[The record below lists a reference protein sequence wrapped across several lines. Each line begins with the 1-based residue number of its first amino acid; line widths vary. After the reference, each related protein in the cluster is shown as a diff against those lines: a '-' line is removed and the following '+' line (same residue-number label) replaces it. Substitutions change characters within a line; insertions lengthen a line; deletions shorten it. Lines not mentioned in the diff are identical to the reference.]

1 MPGPHSFR
9 QILSTNGR
17 MPEVLLVPDMKL
29 FAGNATPELA
39 QRIANRLY
47 TSLGDAAV
55 GRFSDGEVS
64 VQINENVRGGDI
76 FIIQSTCAP
85 TNDNLMELV
94 VMVDALRRA
103 SAGRITA
110 VIPYFGYAR
119 QDRRVRSARVPI
131 TAKVVADFL
140 SSVGVDR
147 VLIMDVHADQIQG
160 FFNIP
165 VDHLYASAVFLPYI
179 QSLQLENLV
188 IATPDVGGSKRASTF
203 SKYLGV
209 PLVLCNKSREKA
221 NEVASMQ
228 IIGDVE
234 GKNVV
239 LIDDIVDTAGT
250 ITKAANIMLDAGAK
264 SVRAIASHCVM
275 SDPASFRV
283 QESGLTEMVF
293 TDSIPYAK
301 KCPKVKQLSIADMF
315 AETIK
320 RVMNNESISSQ
331 YII

>member
-1 MPGPHSFR
+1 MSEKAPVMVFSG
-9 QILSTNGR
+9 TNSRYLAEKICASLDCPLGK
-17 MPEVLLVPDMKL
+17 MNITH
-29 FAGNATPELA
+29 FA
-39 QRIANRLY
+39 
-47 TSLGDAAV
+47 
-55 GRFSDGEVS
+55 DGEFAVS
-64 VQINENVRGGDI
+64 YEESIRGAHV
-76 FIIQSTCAP
+76 FLVQSTFP
-85 TNDNLMELV
+85 NSDNLMELLL
-94 VMVDALRRA
+94 MIDAAKRA
-103 SAGRITA
+103 SAKSVVA
-110 VIPYFGYAR
+110 VIPYFGWAR
-119 QDRRVRSARVPI
+119 QDRKDKPRVSI
-131 TAKVVADFL
+131 GAKLVADLL
-140 SSVGVDR
+140 SVAGIDR
-147 VLIMDVHADQIQG
+147 LITMDLHADQIQG

-179 QSLQLENLV
+179 ESLKLKDLV

-228 IIGDVE
+228 VIGDVTD
-234 GKNVV
+234 KNVV
-239 LIDDIVDTAGT
+239 LVDDIVDTAGT

-283 QESGLTEMVF
+283 QESSLTEIVF
-293 TDSIPYAK
+293 TDSIPYSK
-301 KCPKVKQLSIADMF
+301 KCAKVKQLSIADMF

-320 RVMNNESISSQ
+320 RVVNNESISSQ

>member
-1 MPGPHSFR
+1 MSEKAPVMVFSG
-9 QILSTNGR
+9 TNSRYLAEKICASLDCPLGK
-17 MPEVLLVPDMKL
+17 MNITH
-29 FAGNATPELA
+29 FA
-39 QRIANRLY
+39 
-47 TSLGDAAV
+47 
-55 GRFSDGEVS
+55 DGEFAVS
-64 VQINENVRGGDI
+64 YEESIRGAHV
-76 FIIQSTCAP
+76 FLVQSTFP
-85 TNDNLMELV
+85 NSDNLMELLL
-94 VMVDALRRA
+94 MIDAAKRA
-103 SAGRITA
+103 SAKSVVA
-110 VIPYFGYAR
+110 VIPYFGWAR
-119 QDRRVRSARVPI
+119 QDRKDKPRVSI
-131 TAKVVADFL
+131 GAKLVADLL
-140 SSVGVDR
+140 SVAGIDR
-147 VLIMDVHADQIQG
+147 LITMDLHADQIQG

-179 QSLQLENLV
+179 ESLKLKDLV

-228 IIGDVE
+228 IIGDVTD
-234 GKNVV
+234 KNVV
-239 LIDDIVDTAGT
+239 LVDDIVDTAGT

-283 QESGLTEMVF
+283 QESSLTEIVF
-293 TDSIPYAK
+293 TDSIPYSK
-301 KCPKVKQLSIADMF
+301 KCAKVKQLSIDDMF

-320 RVMNNESISSQ
+320 RVVNNESISSQ